1 MAIVYRHWRKDKNE
15 VFYVGIGNK
24 ESRAFDFFR
33 RNKVWKGIKKRTD
46 VDVEI
51 VARDLT
57 WEDACE
63 IEQLMIQEYGRIDL
77 GTGRLVNLTNGGDGN
92 FGAKHSQE
100 TIDKRAASNR
110 GKKRTTETRA
120 KISKA
125 LTGKKFSEKHIQSLR
140 TSHLGKL
147 PPNARQ
153 VIHLETGF
161 VFDSLRNGCH
171 SVNINYKNEFA
182 RHARK
187 SKNIRFEII

>member
-15 VFYVGIGNK
+15 VFYVGIGKN
-24 ESRAFDFFR
+24 ESRAFDFLR

-57 WEDACE
+57 WVDACE
-63 IEQLMIQEYGRIDL
+63 LEKLMIQEYGRFDL
-77 GTGRLVNLTNGGDGN
+77 GTGRLVNMTDGGDGA
-92 FGAKHSQE
+92 FGLKHSQE
-100 TIDKRAASNR
+100 TIDKRADSNR
-110 GKKRTTETRA
+110 GKKRTAETRV

-147 PPNARQ
+147 PSNAKQ

-161 VFDSLRNGCH
+161 VFDSLRSGCH

-182 RHARK
+182 RQSRK
-187 SKNIRFEII
+187 SKNVRFEII

>member
-1 MAIVYRHWRKDKNE
+1 MAIVYRHWRKDKTE

-77 GTGRLVNLTNGGDGN
+77 GTGRLSNLTNGGDGN
-92 FGAKHSQE
+92 FGTKQSE
-100 TIDKRAASNR
+100 ESKRKRGDSNR
-110 GKKRTTETRA
+110 GKERTEDT
-120 KISKA
+120 
-125 LTGKKFSEKHIQSLR
+125 KKLMSEVRKGIVFSAEHIENLR
-140 TSHLGKL
+140 KSHLGKL
-147 PPNARQ
+147 PPNAKQ
-153 VIHLETGF
+153 VIDLQTGIA
-161 VFDSLRNGCH
+161 FDSLRNGCH
-171 SVNINYKNEFA
+171 SLNVNYKNEFA
-182 RHARK
+182 RQSRK
-187 SKNIRFEII
+187 SKNVRFEII